1 MDETLKKKLDAD
13 TTGLLNYEYLANNIG
28 TCDDELPLIVNNI
41 VRIDADG
48 QFTVS
53 AARYLAAIDADAY
66 ADRISTLIAA
76 AINKD
81 RDHKYIGALLSCIW
95 GDDYENHVEEL
106 SAASDNFRR
115 IYKRMYP
122 QGKI

>member
-1 MDETLKKKLDAD
+1 MDEQLIKKLSSD

-28 TCDDELPLIVNNI
+28 SCDDMLPTLVENI
-41 VRIDADG
+41 VRTDADG

-53 AARYLAAIDADAY
+53 AARYLAAIDAECY
-66 ADRISTLIAA
+66 AGPIESLIAA
-76 AINKD
+76 AITKD
-81 RDHKYIGALLSCIW
+81 RDRRYIGALLSCIW
-95 GDDYENHVEEL
+95 GEDYAERAEEL

-115 IYKRMYP
+115 IYKRVYP

>member
-1 MDETLKKKLDAD
+1 MDEQLKKKLGAD

-28 TCDDELPLIVNNI
+28 TCDELLPALVENI

-53 AARYLAAIDADAY
+53 AARYLAAIDAESYSDHI
-66 ADRISTLIAA
+66 DSLIAA

-81 RDHKYIGALLSCIW
+81 RDRRYIGALLSCIW
-95 GDDYENHVEEL
+95 GEDYADRADEL

-115 IYKRMYP
+115 IYKRVYP